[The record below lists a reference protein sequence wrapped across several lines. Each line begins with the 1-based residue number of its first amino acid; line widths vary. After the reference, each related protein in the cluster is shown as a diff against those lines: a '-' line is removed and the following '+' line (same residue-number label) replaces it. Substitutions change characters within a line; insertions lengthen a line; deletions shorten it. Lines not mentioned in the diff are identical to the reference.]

1 MSVVNGMAK
10 KGLIK
15 GASVIKNT
23 NKVALGAGVLGVA
36 GAMTLGRLE
45 GGTGSKIS
53 GNDVR
58 SMNEM
63 SMRQRITGVN
73 PAPPPTEIGVAP
85 SILAGART
93 TGNADNIGATGDMVF
108 GMHNNR

>member
-1 MSVVNGMAK
+1 MSVVSGMMK

-15 GASVIKNT
+15 GTSAIKNA
-23 NKVALGAGVLGVA
+23 NKTALGAGVLGVA
-36 GAMTLGRLE
+36 GAMTYARLE

-73 PAPPPTEIGVAP
+73 PAPPPTERGVAP

-93 TGNADNIGATGDMVF
+93 TGNADNLGATGDMVF
-108 GMHNNR
+108 GMHHNR

>member
-1 MSVVNGMAK
+1 MSVVKGMAK

-15 GASVIKNT
+15 GTSAIKNV
-23 NKVALGAGVLGVA
+23 NKAALGAGVLGAA
-36 GAMTLGRLE
+36 GLMTLGRLE
-45 GGTGSKIS
+45 AGTGSKIS

-63 SMRQRITGVN
+63 NMSQRITGVN
-73 PAPPPTEIGVAP
+73 PAPPPTASGVAP

-93 TGNADNIGATGDMVF
+93 TGNADDLGATGDMVF